1 MRRLLCITANMNAGG
16 AETFLMK
23 IYRELDRTQFQMDF
37 CVNSNKNKYAE
48 EIASLGGKIYTAPSK
63 SKSPLKAFLAVKNIV
78 KENKYEYVMRVNE
91 HSLSVIDLLAAKCGG
106 AKHLIMR
113 SSNSNSPSKISKAL
127 HIFFQFLPK
136 YVPSVKLAPSELAAR
151 YTFGNKCVDNNEVHI
166 LKNGLN
172 IDLFKFSEFKRNR
185 LREELKVA
193 DKFVVGHVGRFNTQ
207 KNHLFLLDVFS
218 EIRKLNKNAVLLM
231 VGEGNLETQVRKRA
245 EELEI
250 MDSCIFT
257 GVRNDVDS
265 LLCAMDVFLFPS
277 LYEGMPNTVI
287 EAQVSGLPCVISDTI
302 TSECNVSGLVQFI
315 SLQAPKER
323 WAECVITASSD
334 ERSHAAIRMIQ
345 NGYEISEVA
354 EEFCKLIFDK

>member
-1 MRRLLCITANMNAGG
+1 MKRLLCITANMNAGG

-48 EIASLGGKIYTAPSK
+48 EIASLGGKIYTVPSK
-63 SKSPLKAFLAVKNIV
+63 SKSLIKAFLAVKNIV
-78 KENKYEYVMRVNE
+78 KENKYDYVMRVNE
-91 HSLSVIDLLAAKCGG
+91 HSLSVIDLLAARCGG

-113 SSNSNSPSKISKAL
+113 SSNSNSTSTLSKAL
-127 HIFFQFLPK
+127 HIIFQFLPK
-136 YVPSVKLAPSELAAR
+136 HVPNVKLAPSELAAR
-151 YTFGNKCVDNNEVHI
+151 YTFGNKSVEKNEVHI

-172 IDLFKFSEFKRNR
+172 IDLFRFNEFERNR
-185 LREELKVA
+185 LREELNVA

-207 KNHLFLLDVFS
+207 KNHLFLLEVFS
-218 EIRKLNKNAVLLM
+218 EIRKLNKDAVLLM
-231 VGEGNLETQVRKRA
+231 VGEGNLERQVRKRA

-257 GVRNDVDS
+257 GVRSDVNS

-302 TSECNVSGLVQFI
+302 TSECNVSGLVRFI
-315 SLQAPKER
+315 SLQASKER
-323 WAECVITASSD
+323 WAECVMTASSA
-334 ERSHAAIRMIQ
+334 ERRRAAIRMIQ
-345 NGYEISEVA
+345 KGYEISEVSK
-354 EEFCKLIFDK
+354 EFCKLIFDK